1 MPDLSH
7 LYGADLA
14 VGAGGDLATVDATR
28 ARPAARAAAAADQ
41 SRRLSLEPFGYGA
54 GLGQFVGQP
63 ANAAR
68 IRSVIRSQIF
78 QEAAVAR
85 SPEPTIDVAVAPDG
99 AVTVAI
105 RYADA
110 TTGATQTPDLHR
122 RSRVSDATATF
133 APSMPSSP
141 PPPPP
146 CRARRRRCST

>member
-7 LYGADLA
+7 LYGGDLA
-14 VGAGGDLATVDATR
+14 VAAGGDLATVDATALGQQR
-28 ARPAARAAAAADQ
+28 VL
-41 SRRLSLEPFGYGA
+41 RRLLTNSGDYLWNPAYGA

-85 SPEPTIDVAVAPDG
+85 SPEPTIDVAVAANG

-105 RYADA
+105 LYADA
-110 TTGATQTPDLHR
+110 ATGASQSL
-122 RSRVSDATATF
+122 TF
-133 APSMPSSP
+133 TVGAV
-141 PPPPP
+141 
-146 CRARRRRCST
+146 

>member
-7 LYGADLA
+7 LYGGDLTVA
-14 VGAGGDLATVDATR
+14 AGGDLATVDATALGQQR
-28 ARPAARAAAAADQ
+28 VL
-41 SRRLSLEPFGYGA
+41 RRLLTNPGDYLWNPAYGA

-85 SPEPTIDVAVAPDG
+85 SPEPTIDVAVAPTG

-105 RYADA
+105 LYADA
-110 TTGATQTPDLHR
+110 ATGASQSL
-122 RSRVSDATATF
+122 TF
-133 APSMPSSP
+133 TVGAV
-141 PPPPP
+141 
-146 CRARRRRCST
+146 